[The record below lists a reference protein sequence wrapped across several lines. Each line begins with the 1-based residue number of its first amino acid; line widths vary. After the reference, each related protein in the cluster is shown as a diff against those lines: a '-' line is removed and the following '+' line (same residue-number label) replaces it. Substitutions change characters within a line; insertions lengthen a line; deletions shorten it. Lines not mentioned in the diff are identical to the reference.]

1 MTSGLRT
8 AVMLAALATTAC
20 AAKPIE
26 KPMGLGTVGTGTG
39 SLTAA
44 RQYLEGRWSLVSY
57 QIFPAGQPPIRLDG
71 NGTLS
76 YDEFGNMDIEIRV
89 EPATAQTLERAGIAS
104 DEGVISTKGRTAVDM
119 QARTLTYV
127 LAGQPTFVAPAGP
140 LALNLPRHWV
150 VNGSV
155 LTLTTKA
162 ADGRTL
168 SEGKWQKLQ

>member
-8 AVMLAALATTAC
+8 AAMLAALATTAC
-20 AAKPIE
+20 AAKPIN
-26 KPMGLGTVGTGTG
+26 KPMELGPVGTGAG

-44 RQYLEGRWSLVSY
+44 RQYLEGRWTLVSY
-57 QIFPAGQPPIRLDG
+57 QIFPAGQAPIQLTG

-76 YDEFGNMDIEIRV
+76 YDEFGNMDMQIRV

-104 DEGVISTKGRTAVDM
+104 DQGVISTKGRTAVDM
-119 QARTLTYV
+119 QNRTLTYV
-127 LAGQPTFVAPAGP
+127 LAGQPTFVATAGP

-150 VNGSV
+150 VDGNV
-155 LTLTTKA
+155 LTLTTKS

-168 SEGKWQKLQ
+168 SEGRWQKLQ

>member
-8 AVMLAALATTAC
+8 AAILAALATTAC

-26 KPMGLGTVGTGTG
+26 KPMGLGAVDSGAG

-57 QIFPAGQPPIRLDG
+57 QIFPAGQQPIKLDG

-89 EPATAQTLERAGIAS
+89 EPATAQTLERAGILT
-104 DEGVISTKGRTAVDM
+104 DQGMISTKGRTAVDM
-119 QARTLTYV
+119 QQHTLTYI
-127 LAGQPTFVAPAGP
+127 LAGQPTLVATTGP

-150 VNGSV
+150 VDGNV
-155 LTLTTKA
+155 LTLTTKS

>member
-1 MTSGLRT
+1 MNSGLRI
-8 AVMLAALATTAC
+8 AAMVAALATTAC
-20 AAKPIE
+20 AAKPIN
-26 KPMGLGTVGTGTG
+26 KPMGLGAVDTGAG

-57 QIFPAGQPPIRLDG
+57 EIFPTGQQPIKLDG

-76 YDEFGNMDIEIRV
+76 YDEFGNMDIQIRV

-104 DEGVISTKGRTAVDM
+104 DQGVISTKGRTAVDM

-127 LAGQPTFVAPAGP
+127 LTGQPTFVAPAGP
-140 LALNLPRHWV
+140 LALNLPRHWA
-150 VNGSV
+150 VNGNV
-155 LTLTTKA
+155 LTLTTKG

-168 SEGKWQKLQ
+168 SEGRWQKRQ